1 MTTDDVLFWEGN
13 LRSYLDNRKQLI
25 SAEVENTSEDHV
37 LQTEEQAWAAALGD
51 RFAVRLPELGEI
63 WMSEPQ
69 EVEVDVSYD
78 HLSRAIFDPEV
89 PTYIPGYRVV
99 LHAPLEGD
107 ANVLKLQASAFTYN
121 PPRGSL
127 RNGEVTRT
135 IEYPHDKPLDFDAEA
150 KRFHDG
156 LSGHLAFAARDISG
170 HRDELEKHALSSI
183 RFRRERIEKHKAQLA
198 ETSIPIGPPGER
210 KKKDI
215 VEAVIRKPSPA
226 QQLAPSEPIKL
237 EPSIQDSVFEH
248 ILTVIRDTGVGMEKT
263 PATYLPMAEEER
275 RNVFLTNL
283 NTHYRGRTSA
293 EAFNVKGKTDLL
305 ISYEEKNLFIGEC
318 KIWSG
323 PKDFASAI
331 DQLFG
336 YAAWR
341 DTRLALVVF
350 VGQKNLSQV
359 IAKARE
365 ALEQHSQ
372 FERWVEGQNETEL
385 RAEMSWP
392 GDPDRRIA
400 LACNFFHLPS

>member
-1 MTTDDVLFWEGN
+1 
-13 LRSYLDNRKQLI
+13 
-25 SAEVENTSEDHV
+25 
-37 LQTEEQAWAAALGD
+37 
-51 RFAVRLPELGEI
+51 
-63 WMSEPQ
+63 
-69 EVEVDVSYD
+69 
-78 HLSRAIFDPEV
+78 
-89 PTYIPGYRVV
+89 
-99 LHAPLEGD
+99 
-107 ANVLKLQASAFTYN
+107 
-121 PPRGSL
+121 
-127 RNGEVTRT
+127 
-135 IEYPHDKPLDFDAEA
+135 
-150 KRFHDG
+150 
-156 LSGHLAFAARDISG
+156 
-170 HRDELEKHALSSI
+170 
-183 RFRRERIEKHKAQLA
+183 
-198 ETSIPIGPPGER
+198 
-210 KKKDI
+210 
-215 VEAVIRKPSPA
+215 
-226 QQLAPSEPIKL
+226 
-237 EPSIQDSVFEH
+237 
-248 ILTVIRDTGVGMEKT
+248 MEKT